1 MDKIS
6 KPSVT
11 IFLFAAA
18 SVVLAVHPAV
28 WLIRTWRDESYGSD
42 GYLFLLAAVVLAVW
56 SLKSGPAKPSDYPQG
71 QPVFLLLFS
80 AIIRFFSQ
88 VLAINIL
95 GGVAL
100 AIDVYAVLKL
110 LKIDARPRAISG
122 FWLTILFLLSL
133 PIERLLQ
140 RFAGLALQDASA
152 FGACKVLGLFFDDLQ
167 CSGTLL
173 TLRGHEILIDLP
185 CSGTASLMIVIGTL
199 TVLCAIYRPRPVTAV
214 FWLFLSLAL
223 SVVFNSLRI
232 TLLSLGVTYAA
243 VLPFDVMAEPMHG
256 LIGIFTLG
264 MCLTPLVL
272 WFHPA
277 PWQRKNRRGFAP
289 VRMPAKYGVLM
300 GATALIMAI
309 GIVVTPRTA
318 LDVSA
323 EVQPPLLPTRLV
335 GNDIS
340 NHDLSRQ
347 EMRYFQTYGGVARKA
362 TYGAFGVTVVKT
374 TSPLRHLHSPEE
386 CLKGLGYTVQFLG
399 TQHGLWPSSV
409 YSAQNDAGRW
419 QVLVT
424 FAADDGFVSANM
436 SAVIWHW
443 LRNPSAV
450 WSSYQRIT
458 PLNFTETARQKMDT
472 ALMTSLDV
480 PRNSQENTGEYQ

>member
-1 MDKIS
+1 MEKIS
-6 KPSVT
+6 KTSVT
-11 IFLFAAA
+11 LFLFAAA
-18 SVVLAVHPAV
+18 SLVLAIHPAI
-28 WLIRTWRDESYGSD
+28 WLLRTWRDASYDSD
-42 GYLFLLAAVVLAVW
+42 GYVFLVAVIVLAVW
-56 SLKSGPAKPSDYPQG
+56 SLKSGPAKPSDHPQV

-80 AIIRFFSQ
+80 ALIRFFSQ
-88 VLAINIL
+88 VLAINFL

-110 LKIDARPRAISG
+110 LKIDTRPRAISG

-152 FGACKVLGLFFDDLQ
+152 FGACKTLGLFFDDLQ

-173 TLRGHEILIDLP
+173 TLRGNEILIDLP

-199 TVLCAIYRPRPVTAV
+199 TVLCAIYRPRPMTAV
-214 FWLFLSLAL
+214 LWLSLSLAL
-223 SVVFNSLRI
+223 SVVFNSFRI

-256 LIGIFTLG
+256 VVGFITLG
-264 MCLTPLVL
+264 LCLAPLVL
-272 WFHPA
+272 WFHPK
-277 PWQRKNRRGFAP
+277 PWQRKYRRGFP
-289 VRMPAKYGVLM
+289 TVRMPAKYGVAI
-300 GATALIMAI
+300 GVVALVLAI

-335 GNDIS
+335 GNDILR
-340 NHDLSRQ
+340 HDLSPL
-347 EMRYFQTYGGVARKA
+347 EVGYFQTYGGTARKA

-386 CLKGLGYTVQFLG
+386 CLKGLGYTVRFLG
-399 TQHGLWPSSV
+399 TQHGIWPSSV
-409 YSAQNDAGRW
+409 YSAQNAGGHW

-458 PLNFTETARQKMDT
+458 PLKFTEITRQKMDT

-480 PRNSQENTGEYQ
+480 PRNLQQKTGEYQ